1 VGGFSQVGEQ
11 GAGVS
16 AAPPTTR
23 ERVMVRDQAEHEL
36 VRNPLS
42 CLRLLLGV
50 TRGARRLF
58 LMSDAA
64 PRLTHLDEAGRARMV
79 DVSAKEVTVRTAT
92 ASGRVLLSAQA
103 VAALRD
109 GTVPKGDALAVAR
122 IAGIAGAKRT
132 PDLIPL
138 CHPLA
143 IHGVAVDLAV
153 EDSGVAITASVRT
166 ADRTGVEMEALTSVS
181 VAALTLIDMI
191 KAVDKG
197 AVITDVRLEAKDG
210 GKSGSWRR
218 A

>member
-1 VGGFSQVGEQ
+1 MNDR
-11 GAGVS
+11 
-16 AAPPTTR
+16 AP
-23 ERVMVRDQAEHEL
+23 A
-36 VRNPLS
+36 
-42 CLRLLLGV
+42 
-50 TRGARRLF
+50 
-58 LMSDAA
+58 
-64 PRLTHLDEAGRARMV
+64 LTHLDAAGHARMV

-122 IAGIAGAKRT
+122 IAGIAAAKRT

-143 IHGVAVDLAV
+143 IHGVSVDLTV
-153 EDSGVAITASVRT
+153 DDSGVAITASVRT

-210 GKSGSWRR
+210 GRSGTWRR